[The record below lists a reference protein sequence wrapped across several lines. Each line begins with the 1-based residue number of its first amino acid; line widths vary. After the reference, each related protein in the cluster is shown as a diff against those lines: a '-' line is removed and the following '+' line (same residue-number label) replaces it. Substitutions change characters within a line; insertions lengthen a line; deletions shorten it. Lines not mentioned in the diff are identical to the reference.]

1 VVPAIDGLDAI
12 SQMDG
17 KMPDLILAD
26 MEMPKMN
33 GLELTTHVRAQ
44 PETQHIPVVMITS
57 RSTKKHRDRAMA
69 AGVSHY
75 LTKPFDQDQLHG
87 IMEELLREKRPELE
101 AS

>member
-1 VVPAIDGLDAI
+1 
-12 SQMDG
+12 
-17 KMPDLILAD
+17 
-26 MEMPKMN
+26 
-33 GLELTTHVRAQ
+33 
-44 PETQHIPVVMITS
+44 MITS